1 MNNEQKRKK
10 LIVEANNKGCQRASA
25 EKGLHSTLVELL
37 YVKLHTIQFTFLYNF
52 YSNFVFKNKLF
63 KAIGAM
69 WLVRISLS
77 VHITNRVI
85 FS

>member
-52 YSNFVFKNKLF
+52 YSNFFFSNTNCLKL
-63 KAIGAM
+63 
-69 WLVRISLS
+69 LVLCG
-77 VHITNRVI
+77 
-85 FS
+85 

>member
-52 YSNFVFKNKLF
+52 YSNFFFSKTNCLKL
-63 KAIGAM
+63 
-69 WLVRISLS
+69 LVLCG
-77 VHITNRVI
+77 
-85 FS
+85 